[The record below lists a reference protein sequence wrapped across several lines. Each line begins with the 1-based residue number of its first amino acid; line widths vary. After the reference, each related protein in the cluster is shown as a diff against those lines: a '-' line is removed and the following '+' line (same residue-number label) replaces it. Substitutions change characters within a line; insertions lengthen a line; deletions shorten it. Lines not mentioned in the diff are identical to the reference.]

1 MKRPAAALV
10 CAGGVSQSFLA
21 RWPSVLATLGPVK
34 SSSLRVARR
43 LSNSLRAGHAI
54 EQVSALRGCE
64 LIWIAVPEDAL
75 DRAVSELRDLENSL
89 IVVCDSRRGSD
100 SFDAGLRLATLNA
113 ADPEERIF
121 AAEGHADVMRQLRSV
136 TAQERRK
143 LIEMRPATK
152 PLFFAG
158 IHLAAHLILPSYSAA
173 VEGLRAAGFSRA
185 DAARVAQA
193 LATRAVRSYSKAGK
207 KAWSPAAAGSL
218 RDALEDD
225 VTSIRT
231 VDPDVAGVYA
241 ASIEQALRYFG
252 T

>member
-1 MKRPAAALV
+1 MKRRPAGLV
-10 CAGGVSQSFLA
+10 CAGGVSNSFLA

-43 LSNSLRAGHAI
+43 LSNSLRAGQAVEHI
-54 EQVSALRGCE
+54 SALRGCE
-64 LIWIAVPEDAL
+64 LIWMVVPEDAL
-75 DRAVSELRDLENSL
+75 DRTVSELRCLQDSL
-89 IVVCDSRRGSD
+89 LVVCDSRRVSD
-100 SFDAGLRLATLNA
+100 SFDTSLRLATLNA
-113 ADPEERIF
+113 ADPEERVF
-121 AAEGHADVMRQLRSV
+121 AAEGHADVLRRLRSV

-143 LIEMRPATK
+143 LIEMRPAAK
-152 PLFFAG
+152 PVFFAG
-158 IHLAAHLILPSYSAA
+158 IHLAAHLILPGYSAA

-193 LATRAVRSYSKAGK
+193 LATRAVRSYGKAGK
-207 KAWSPAAAGSL
+207 KAWSPAAAGAL

-225 VTSIRT
+225 VNTIRT
-231 VDPDVAGVYA
+231 VDPGVAGVYA

>member
-1 MKRPAAALV
+1 M
-10 CAGGVSQSFLA
+10 
-21 RWPSVLATLGPVK
+21 
-34 SSSLRVARR
+34 
-43 LSNSLRAGHAI
+43 
-54 EQVSALRGCE
+54 
-64 LIWIAVPEDAL
+64 
-75 DRAVSELRDLENSL
+75 SELRDLENSL